1 MFSMIFEI
9 VGKEADIRYLNKID
23 STSHYGIT
31 PYRYTP
37 KASMKLI
44 PVEFFDLGQG
54 ILNIVQDICNN
65 K

>member
-1 MFSMIFEI
+1 MLSMIFEI
-9 VGKEADIRYLNKID
+9 VGKKVDIRYLNKVEG
-23 STSHYGIT
+23 TSHYGIT

-37 KASMKLI
+37 KESMKLI

-54 ILNIVQDICNN
+54 ILNIVKDIYNN